1 MKFFNEFKKKLKP
14 NSVLCL
20 QIILYLQYKIKI
32 MSFTDL
38 FESGEH
44 SRNLGHFA
52 SIANIASVDGTINA
66 EEEKLL
72 KRFAR
77 KLDIEEDEYAEVL
90 KNPGKYPINPPND
103 SERRLERMHDLF
115 EMIFADHEIDDH
127 EQFLIERYAIGLG
140 YSAETAQHLIKRSI
154 QIYSGG
160 LDFEDYRYLLNK
172 KD

>member
-1 MKFFNEFKKKLKP
+1 
-14 NSVLCL
+14 
-20 QIILYLQYKIKI
+20 

-52 SIANIASVDGTINA
+52 SIANIASVNGAINA

-77 KLDIEEDEYAEVL
+77 KLDIEESEYADVL

-103 SERRLERMHDLF
+103 SERRLERIHDLF
-115 EMIFADHEIDDH
+115 EMILADNVIDDY
-127 EQFLIERYAIGLG
+127 ERFLIEKYAIGLC
-140 YSAETAQHLIKRSI
+140 YTAEIAQEVIIRSI
-154 QIYSGG
+154 VIYSGG
-160 LDFEDYRYLLNK
+160 LSREDYRYLLNRK
-172 KD
+172 E

>member
-1 MKFFNEFKKKLKP
+1 
-14 NSVLCL
+14 
-20 QIILYLQYKIKI
+20 

-52 SIANIASVDGTINA
+52 SIANIASVNGEINP

-77 KLDIEEDEYAEVL
+77 KLDIEESEYIAVL

-103 SERRLERMHDLF
+103 AERRLERIHDLF
-115 EMIFADHEIDDH
+115 EMVFADNEIDDH
-127 EQFLIERYAIGLG
+127 ERFLLERYAIGLG
-140 YSAETAQHLIKRSI
+140 YNAETAQHLIKRSI
-154 QIYSGG
+154 EIYSGG

-172 KD
+172 K